1 MRTLHKEQPTA
12 KRACKA
18 SGAAAAQLQH
28 GQPGCTVRPWLVG
41 RGGGG
46 GLLPAL
52 LAQVHDR
59 VCRGAVP
66 PAAREDAR
74 FAVLHTQTRREQH
87 GAVVLEGGAQV
98 GV

>member
-1 MRTLHKEQPTA
+1 
-12 KRACKA
+12 
-18 SGAAAAQLQH
+18 
-28 GQPGCTVRPWLVG
+28 
-41 RGGGG
+41 
-46 GLLPAL
+46 
-52 LAQVHDR
+52 
-59 VCRGAVP
+59 VP